1 MTGTRRT
8 ILVVDDNLV
17 NKRIM
22 VSQIESLGYTAV
34 AVDSGQEALEILG
47 ERHFDAVLMDCQ
59 MPRLDGYETT
69 RRIRESEE
77 HEHTIVIAVTAH
89 GLLGERRRCL
99 AAGMD
104 DYLAKPFR
112 AAQLGG
118 VLRRWLGH
126 QEEQEPVRT
135 EVPPPEPSQ
144 SADLDSATI
153 DRLQKLGVLDRVL
166 DLFMDSFST
175 HMGALRGAVEGARFE
190 EARQV
195 AHTLRGAS
203 AQIGATLFA
212 ALCRAVENSAIKADG
227 PACID
232 HLRDLE
238 RARPHLEKVVSRS
251 ASK

>member
-22 VSQIESLGYTAV
+22 VSQIESLGYTAI
-34 AVDSGQEALEILG
+34 AVDSGQEALEILQ
-47 ERHFDAVLMDCQ
+47 ENRFDAILMDCQ

-69 RRIRESEE
+69 RRIRNDEE

-118 VLRRWLGH
+118 VLRRWLDNH
-126 QEEQEPVRT
+126 EPVP
-135 EVPPPEPSQ
+135 EEAPPEPVE

-153 DRLQKLGVLDRVL
+153 ARLRKLGVLNRVL

-212 ALCRAVENSAIKADG
+212 ALCRAVENTAAEADG
-227 PACID
+227 PACVEN
-232 HLRDLE
+232 LRDLE
-238 RARPHLEKVVSRS
+238 RARSHLEEVVSRC
-251 ASK
+251 ASE

>member
-34 AVDSGQEALEILG
+34 AVDGGREALEILD
-47 ERHFDAVLMDCQ
+47 ERRFDAVLMDCQ

-69 RRIRESEE
+69 RRIRKSED

-112 AAQLGG
+112 ATQLGG
-118 VLRRWLGH
+118 VLRRWLDD
-126 QEEQEPVRT
+126 QEPEP
-135 EVPPPEPSQ
+135 EVAAPEPVQ

-153 DRLQKLGVLDRVL
+153 ARLRKLGVLSRVL

-232 HLRDLE
+232 NLRDLE

-251 ASK
+251 AIE